1 MPLHHLK
8 TLRDRLTKTQTGPAE
23 TPVTFADGCPVFE
36 IIALGVR
43 SGVADGNLS
52 SYLVRPLGTNE
63 SVICDAGTLGHGL
76 KRAEA
81 RGVLNDIPIMP
92 DSSLSRAGHVLK
104 QSVRAYLIS
113 HAHLDHVA
121 GLVLSSPED
130 TPKPIYALS
139 QTNALL
145 AKHLFNG
152 KVWGVMGNKGPR
164 PHIGKYSYRDME
176 PGQSQTIEDS
186 RLDITAWPLSHAS
199 TTSTAFLIQHHGQ
212 AVLYLG
218 DTQADQPDD
227 GQQNLLELWKA
238 IAPLVQEGKLRTII
252 MGVTY
257 PDAQP
262 DNALCGQLR
271 PKDLLKSL
279 RDLGHA
285 CGGRHHIRGLRVL
298 VSHVKETFHEGGNP
312 VQQIYREL
320 QDGNDIGIHFM
331 MAEQSARYLV

>member
-1 MPLHHLK
+1 MPLQQLK
-8 TLRDRLTKTQTGPAE
+8 TLCERLKKTQSGATGA
-23 TPVTFADGCPVFE
+23 PVTFADGHPVFE
-36 IIALGVR
+36 IVALGVR

-63 SVICDAGTLGHGL
+63 AVICDAGTLGHGL

-81 RGVLNDIPIMP
+81 RGVLDDIPIMP

-121 GLVLSSPED
+121 GLVLSSPDD
-130 TPKPIYALS
+130 TPKPIYALP
-139 QTNALL
+139 QTSAILSEN
-145 AKHLFNG
+145 LFNG
-152 KVWGVMGNKGPR
+152 RVWGIMGDKGPEPR
-164 PHIGKYSYRDME
+164 ISKYSYKDMQ
-176 PGQSQTIEDS
+176 PGQSQTIDGS
-186 RLDITAWPLSHAS
+186 GLSITAWPLTHAS
-199 TTSTAFLIQHHGQ
+199 TTSTAFLIQHHER

-218 DTQADQPDD
+218 DTQADQPE
-227 GQQNLLELWKA
+227 GPQNLHELWKA
-238 IAPLVQEGKLRTII
+238 IAPLVQEGRLRTII

-257 PDAQP
+257 PDNHP
-262 DNALCGQLR
+262 DDALCGQLR

-279 RDLGHA
+279 RDLGHI

-298 VSHVKETFHEGGNP
+298 ITHVKETFRDNGNP
-312 VQQIYREL
+312 IQQIYREL

>member
-8 TLRDRLTKTQTGPAE
+8 TLRDRLKKTQTGTAE
-23 TPVTFADGCPVFE
+23 TPVTFADSHPVFE
-36 IIALGVR
+36 IVALGVR

-52 SYLVRPLGTNE
+52 SYLVRPLGTRE

-76 KRAEA
+76 KKAEA
-81 RGVLNDIPIMP
+81 RGVLDDIPIMP

-130 TPKPIYALS
+130 TPKPIHALP
-139 QTNALL
+139 QTNAILSEN
-145 AKHLFNG
+145 LFNG
-152 KVWGVMGNKGPR
+152 RVWGVMGDKGPEPR
-164 PHIGKYSYRDME
+164 ISKYSYRDME
-176 PGQSQTIEDS
+176 PGQSQTIENS
-186 RLDITAWPLSHAS
+186 KLDVTAWPLSHAS

-212 AVLYLG
+212 AILYLG
-218 DTQADQPDD
+218 DTQADQPD
-227 GQQNLLELWKA
+227 GPQNLLDLWKA
-238 IAPLVQEGKLRTII
+238 VSPLVQKDKLRTII

-257 PDAQP
+257 PDGQP
-262 DNALCGQLR
+262 DDALCGQLR

-279 RDLGHA
+279 RDLGHV

-298 VSHVKETFHEGGNP
+298 ISHVKETFHDNGNP